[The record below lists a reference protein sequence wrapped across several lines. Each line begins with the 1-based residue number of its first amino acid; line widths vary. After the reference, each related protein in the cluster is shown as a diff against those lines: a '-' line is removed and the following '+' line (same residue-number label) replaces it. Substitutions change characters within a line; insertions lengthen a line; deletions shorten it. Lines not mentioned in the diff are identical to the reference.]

1 MSERRTWTV
10 EMLDDGHV
18 FTQLDGTAN
27 LEMPDHVAADAV
39 IVLADPD
46 LSDDD
51 VADLLEHLADSIRE
65 AAE

>member
-1 MSERRTWTV
+1 
-10 EMLDDGHV
+10 MLDDGHV